1 MKMKFPRTMKF
12 QREAE
17 PLWSEQVLKFP
28 GCERVSSCIQCGT
41 CSGTCP
47 LSIYMDYTPRK
58 VIALIREGFRE
69 DALSCRTIWLCAS
82 CYSCAVH
89 CPQKIH
95 ITDVMYHLKREAIKH
110 NLFPN
115 RFPIPVL
122 AKEFFKIVL
131 SRGRSAEVPLVLRMA
146 LKSNPF
152 ILFTM
157 MRSGWNL
164 FRAGRIS
171 LQGDRIKGVAELNAA
186 LSAAKEANGA

>member
-1 MKMKFPRTMKF
+1 
-12 QREAE
+12 
-17 PLWSEQVLKFP
+17 
-28 GCERVSSCIQCGT
+28 
-41 CSGTCP
+41 
-47 LSIYMDYTPRK
+47 MDYTPRK

-95 ITDVMYHLKREAIKH
+95 ITDVMYHLKREAIKD
-110 NLFPN
+110 NLFPR

-171 LQGDRIKGVAELNAA
+171 LKGDRIKGIAELRAA

>member
-1 MKMKFPRTMKF
+1 MNMKFPRTMKF

-82 CYSCAVH
+82 CYSCAVL

-95 ITDVMYHLKREAIKH
+95 ITDVMYHLKQEAIKD
-110 NLFPN
+110 NLFPR

-171 LQGDRIKGVAELNAA
+171 LKGDRIKGVAELRAA
-186 LSAAKEANGA
+186 LSAVKEANGA

>member
-1 MKMKFPRTMKF
+1 MMEFPRTMKF
-12 QREAE
+12 QREAD
-17 PLWSEQVLKFP
+17 PQWSEQVMKFP

-58 VIALIREGFRE
+58 VISLIREGFRE

-89 CPQKIH
+89 CPQNIH
-95 ITDVMYHLKREAIKH
+95 ITDVMYRLKRDAIRHK
-110 NLFPN
+110 LFPS

-122 AKEFFKIVL
+122 AQEFFKIVK
-131 SRGRSAEVPLVLRMA
+131 SRGRNSEVLLVLRMA
-146 LKSNPF
+146 LRSNPF

-157 MRSGWNL
+157 IRSGWQL

-171 LQGDRIKGVAELNAA
+171 LKGERIAGVAELNRA
-186 LSAAKEANGA
+186 LSAAKESNGA

>member
-1 MKMKFPRTMKF
+1 MNMKFPRTMKF

-58 VIALIREGFRE
+58 VIGLIREGFRE

-82 CYSCAVH
+82 CYSCAVL

-95 ITDVMYHLKREAIKH
+95 ITDVMYHLKQEAIKD
-110 NLFPN
+110 NLFPR

-171 LQGDRIKGVAELNAA
+171 LKGDRIKGVAELRAA
-186 LSAAKEANGA
+186 LSAVKEANGA

>member
-1 MKMKFPRTMKF
+1 MMKFPTTMKF
-12 QREAE
+12 QREAD
-17 PLWSEQVLKFP
+17 PQWSEQVLKFP
-28 GCERVSSCIQCGT
+28 GCERVASCIQCGT

-58 VIALIREGFRE
+58 VISLIREGFRE

-95 ITDVMYHLKREAIKH
+95 ITDVMYRLKRDAIRHK
-110 NLFPN
+110 LFPR

-122 AKEFFKIVL
+122 AQEFFKIVK
-131 SRGRSAEVPLVLRMA
+131 SRGRSAEVLLVLRMA
-146 LKSNPF
+146 LRSNPF

-157 MRSGWNL
+157 IRSGWQL

-171 LQGDRIKGVAELNAA
+171 LKGERIKGVNELNRA
-186 LSAAKEANGA
+186 LSGAKEANGA

>member
-1 MKMKFPRTMKF
+1 MNMKFPRTMKF

-58 VIALIREGFRE
+58 VIGLIREGFRE

-82 CYSCAVH
+82 CYSCAVL

-95 ITDVMYHLKREAIKH
+95 ITDVMYHLKQEAIKD
-110 NLFPN
+110 NLFPR

-131 SRGRSAEVPLVLRMA
+131 SRGRSAEVPWSCA
-146 LKSNPF
+146 W
-152 ILFTM
+152 
-157 MRSGWNL
+157 RSSP
-164 FRAGRIS
+164 IPS
-171 LQGDRIKGVAELNAA
+171 
-186 LSAAKEANGA
+186 SSSP

>member
-1 MKMKFPRTMKF
+1 MNMKFPRTMKF

-41 CSGTCP
+41 CTGTCP

-58 VIALIREGFRE
+58 VIGLIREGFRE

-82 CYSCAVH
+82 CYSCAVL

-95 ITDVMYHLKREAIKH
+95 ITDVMYHLKQEAIKD
-110 NLFPN
+110 NLFPR

-171 LQGDRIKGVAELNAA
+171 LKGDRIKGVAELRAA
-186 LSAAKEANGA
+186 LSAVKEANGA

>member
-1 MKMKFPRTMKF
+1 
-12 QREAE
+12 
-17 PLWSEQVLKFP
+17 
-28 GCERVSSCIQCGT
+28 
-41 CSGTCP
+41 
-47 LSIYMDYTPRK
+47 MDYTPRK
-58 VIALIREGFRE
+58 VIGLIREGFRE

-82 CYSCAVH
+82 CYSCAVL

-95 ITDVMYHLKREAIKH
+95 ITDVMYHLKQEAIKD
-110 NLFPN
+110 NLFPR

-171 LQGDRIKGVAELNAA
+171 LKGDRIKGVAELRAA
-186 LSAAKEANGA
+186 LSAVKEANGA